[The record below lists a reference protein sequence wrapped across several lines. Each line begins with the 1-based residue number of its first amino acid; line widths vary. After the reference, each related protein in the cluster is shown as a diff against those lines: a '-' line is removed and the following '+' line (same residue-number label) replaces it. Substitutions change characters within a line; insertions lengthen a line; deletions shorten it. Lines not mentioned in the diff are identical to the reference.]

1 MLIYDTTCQVGV
13 MYASWHVHI
22 IVNLLEMSLCV
33 CGAQK
38 YRLILFYFILF
49 YFILFYF
56 LSTLLFALP

>member
-22 IVNLLEMSLCV
+22 MVDLLETSLRT

-38 YRLILFYFILF
+38 YRLIFFF
-49 YFILFYF
+49 DF